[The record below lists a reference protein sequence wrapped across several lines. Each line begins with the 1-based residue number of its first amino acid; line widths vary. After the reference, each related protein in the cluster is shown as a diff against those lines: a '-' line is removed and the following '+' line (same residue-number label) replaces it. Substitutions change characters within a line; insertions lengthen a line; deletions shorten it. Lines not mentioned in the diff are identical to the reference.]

1 MSTFRYTGSQITTH
15 WMSVLVILFLLVTGS
30 LVLAD
35 LPNTVE
41 KIGNL
46 RIHMI
51 LGGLAAILV
60 VVRIILKKNSP
71 KPDPISGSKRASAG
85 HIALN
90 IVVLL
95 LVMSGVMLSL
105 QSGAFDATFGNG
117 TLPEDF
123 FHYTPR
129 KIHGLLSRII
139 MGLIALHIL
148 AALYHQ
154 LFLKDGL
161 VARMFPGK

>member
-1 MSTFRYTGSQITTH
+1 MSTFRYTSSQIAMH
-15 WMSVLVILFLLVTGS
+15 WASVLVILFLLITGS

-35 LPNTVE
+35 LPNTME
-41 KIGNL
+41 KIANL
-46 RIHMI
+46 RIHTI
-51 LGGLAAILV
+51 LGGLAGILV
-60 VVRIILKKNSP
+60 VVRMILKKRSP
-71 KPDPISGSKRASAG
+71 KPDITLGGKLANAG

-95 LVMSGVMLSL
+95 LVISGVMLSL
-105 QSGAFDATFGNG
+105 QSGAFDAVFGNG

-123 FHYTPR
+123 FNYIPR
-129 KIHGLLSRII
+129 KIHGLLSRIA
-139 MGLIALHIL
+139 MGLIAIHFL

-161 VARMFPGK
+161 VTRMMPGK

>member
-1 MSTFRYTGSQITTH
+1 MSAFRYTGSQIAMH
-15 WMSVLVILFLLVTGS
+15 WTSALVILFLLVTGS

-46 RIHMI
+46 RIHTI
-51 LGGLAAILV
+51 LGGLAGILV
-60 VVRIILKKNSP
+60 VVRMILKKRSP
-71 KPDPISGSKRASAG
+71 KPDMPSDGKLAKAG

-95 LVMSGVMLSL
+95 LVISGVMLSL
-105 QSGAFDATFGNG
+105 QSGAFDAIFGNG
-117 TLPEDF
+117 ALPEDF
-123 FHYTPR
+123 FNYIPR
-129 KIHGLLSRII
+129 KIHGLLSRIA
-139 MGLIALHIL
+139 MGLIALHVL

-161 VARMFPGK
+161 VARMMPGK

>member
-35 LPNTVE
+35 LPNTME

-46 RIHMI
+46 RIHTI

-60 VVRIILKKNSP
+60 VVRMILKKRSP
-71 KPDPISGSKRASAG
+71 KPDMISGSKLASAG
-85 HIALN
+85 HMALN

-95 LVMSGVMLSL
+95 LVMSGVMLLL
-105 QSGAFDATFGNG
+105 QSGTFDAIFGSG

-123 FHYTPR
+123 FNYIPR
-129 KIHGLLSRII
+129 KIHGLLSRVA
-139 MGLIALHIL
+139 MGLIALHVL

-161 VARMFPGK
+161 VARMLPGK